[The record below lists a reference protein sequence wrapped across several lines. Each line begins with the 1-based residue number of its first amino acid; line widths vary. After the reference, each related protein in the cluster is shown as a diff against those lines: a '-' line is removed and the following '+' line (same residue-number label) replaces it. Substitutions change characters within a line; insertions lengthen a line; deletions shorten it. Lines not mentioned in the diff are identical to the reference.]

1 MTTAFA
7 PEATDTM
14 TLEEVS
20 RLRANDVSSMAGVSC
35 TVAESG
41 QYLDEYYQDHER
53 WNYQGGVTGKFWDK
67 VYEVVAILETAEEW
81 PFEPIEVS
89 NDKTVLYDGHH
100 RSNAAILAGWDK
112 PIPVKQWSF

>member
-7 PEATDTM
+7 PSTTPTM
-14 TLEEVS
+14 TTEEVAQ
-20 RLRANDVSSMAGVSC
+20 LRAQDVYSCLGIDC

-41 QYLDEYYQDHER
+41 KYLEEWYRDNAR
-53 WNYQGGVTGKFWDK
+53 WNYQGGVKGKFWEK
-67 VYEVVAILETAEEW
+67 VGEVVDILKNSNEW

-89 NDKTVLYDGHH
+89 RDKTRLYDGHH

-112 PIPVKQWSF
+112 PIPVEVWGF